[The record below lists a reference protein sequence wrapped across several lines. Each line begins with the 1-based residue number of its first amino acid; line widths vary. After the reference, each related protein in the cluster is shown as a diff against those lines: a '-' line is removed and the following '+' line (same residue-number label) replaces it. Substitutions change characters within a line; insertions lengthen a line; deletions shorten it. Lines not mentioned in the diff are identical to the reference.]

1 LCQILIEFP
10 PAAAADIPTTAA
22 TSNTNT
28 HTFKTQQQL
37 QDSHDLSESLSLA
50 PAGPPSSYDQLTDP
64 CSNSSS
70 SSSSI
75 QAVLFL
81 EAKLNQIME
90 RIFFPNLCKN
100 PKSSSMANS
109 CSKQSSLALSRGYSK
124 QAGMKLITN
133 R

>member
-28 HTFKTQQQL
+28 HTFKAQQQL

-50 PAGPPSSYDQLTDP
+50 PARPLSSYDQLTDP
-64 CSNSSS
+64 CSSSS
-70 SSSSI
+70 SNI

-100 PKSSSMANS
+100 PESSSMANS